1 MELPVLLTPPGSEL
15 VLPPEL
21 GLPDGSTWRL
31 IESLGTCLFVA
42 LASADTF
49 STSEP
54 RTLVLC
60 WDSDLVHFLKSP
72 KMSTRLHAL
81 QHIKSTIVDG
91 KPALWTR
98 EVVEVWR
105 GVDTFA
111 GDAEVIVFKTSG
123 GASFCGIDGIPV
135 PGSVRLES
143 LVAAVGQTASAG

>member
-21 GLPDGSTWRL
+21 GLPAGSTWRL

-60 WDSDLVHFLKSP
+60 WDSDLVHFLESP
-72 KMSTRLHAL
+72 MMSTRLHAL
-81 QHIKSTIVDG
+81 QHIKNAIVDG
-91 KPALWTR
+91 KPVLWVR
-98 EVVEVWR
+98 EVVEIWR
-105 GVDTFA
+105 GVDTVA
-111 GDAEVIVFKTSG
+111 DDAEVIVFKTSG
-123 GASFCGIDGIPV
+123 GASFCGMDGIPL
-135 PGSVRLES
+135 PASVRLES
-143 LVAAVGQTASAG
+143 VIAAVGQAASLD